1 MENNNKSNSTNNNR
15 FLESLRD
22 VRGMWFVV
30 LALAAIA
37 AFLFLHWALLM
48 LVSAIEAIIA
58 SAATH
63 FSTVFTLPEV
73 LFITGLVAVTTC
85 ILAMWRNSYYSQNRR
100 KRPPQRQ
107 NQRPQPPQR
116 TNRMVDMQEHRHH
129 SQQSLPRF
137 DVNVGK

>member
-58 SAATH
+58 SAAMH
-63 FSTVFTLPEV
+63 FDTVFTLTEV
-73 LFITGLVAVTTC
+73 LFITGLVAVAMC
-85 ILAMWRNSYYSQNRR
+85 ILALVRNNYYSQNRR
-100 KRPPQRQ
+100 RRSSQQQ
-107 NQRPQPPQR
+107 NRRPQQPPR
-116 TNRMVDMQEHRHH
+116 TNRVVDMQEHRRNP
-129 SQQSLPRF
+129 QQTLRRF
-137 DVNVGK
+137 DVAE